1 MESGVH
7 LSLHPN
13 CHQQVVFEKFKFSI
27 LYPPHYERTVWFYKK
42 GNAEL
47 IGRAI
52 NKFDWIRALSNVSVD
67 EKVYYFNETLLNI
80 IHNFIPHE

>member
-13 CHQQVVFEKFKFSI
+13 CHHQVVFEKFKFSI
-27 LYPPHYERTVWFYKK
+27 LYPPHYKRTVWFYKK